1 MSDYLYIFAAE
12 LYKLTYLLHMK
23 KKILT
28 EEEIRQTLPS
38 NLQFERQDGIAQHLE
53 EAGYVTLEQ
62 LVQRIN
68 NVTAID
74 I

>member
-1 MSDYLYIFAAE
+1 ME
-12 LYKLTYLLHMK
+12 

-38 NLQFERQDGIAQHLE
+38 NLHFERQDGIAQHLE

-68 NVTAID
+68 AQEY
-74 I
+74 